1 MIKLF
6 PLISIINKRKNYS
19 ITESIISKSNTFIL
33 NLSIETTIE
42 RMSRKTT
49 IFIKFHEIY
58 KSSLQKKKKKRNL
71 LSQNDNEKLIRRLE
85 TPNKNSSFS

>member
-6 PLISIINKRKNYS
+6 PLISITNERKNYS

-49 IFIKFHEIY
+49 IFIKFHKIY

-85 TPNKNSSFS
+85 TQNKNSSFS

>member
-85 TPNKNSSFS
+85 TQNKNSSFS

>member
-6 PLISIINKRKNYS
+6 PLISITNKRKNYS

-49 IFIKFHEIY
+49 IFIKFHKIY
-58 KSSLQKKKKKRNL
+58 KSSLQKKKKKKKPSFTKR
-71 LSQNDNEKLIRRLE
+71 QREI
-85 TPNKNSSFS
+85 NSSIGNAK